1 MKKNLFLLLIII
13 FAFPLTA
20 RADIFEILENN
31 RKNLTDWQAE
41 ATQKAFEQ
49 GDFDQTSVEDVDCLD
64 DVWNNLPTEQD
75 LEDYLCEQADQML
88 ESGKESIN
96 GFLDTDFLE
105 SFSGT
110 DNSSFEIDNKYDL
123 QSTSRFNTLKQG
135 MLGE

>member
-1 MKKNLFLLLIII
+1 MKKNLFLLLILM
-13 FAFPLTA
+13 FVFSLSAK
-20 RADIFEILENN
+20 ADIFEILENN